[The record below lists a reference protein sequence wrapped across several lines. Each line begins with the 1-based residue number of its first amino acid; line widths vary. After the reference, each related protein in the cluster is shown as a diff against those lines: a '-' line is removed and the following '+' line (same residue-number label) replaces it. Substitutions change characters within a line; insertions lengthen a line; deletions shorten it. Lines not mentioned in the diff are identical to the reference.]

1 MKSTLTSL
9 ALFLAAAGSAFAAN
23 SGSNNTNS
31 FNNVGSYMGNGVG
44 NGVGNGGNST
54 GNGVGNGNFTIMN
67 SIPWQVDG
75 TNTILQNDS
84 GQVCIWELNGNMI
97 IGSADLGNPGTSWH
111 VIGTGDF
118 TAEVTACPIFLF
130 KTTAVRSRSGR

>member
-9 ALFLAAAGSAFAAN
+9 ALFLAAAGLAFAAN
-23 SGSNNTNS
+23 SGSNNINCS
-31 FNNVGSYMGNGVG
+31 NNVGNYMGNGVGSGQQVAIGNVAAQAVIG

-54 GNGVGNGNFTIMN
+54 GNCVGNGNSTIIT

-75 TNTILQNDS
+75 TNIILQNDS
-84 GQVCIWELNGNMI
+84 GQVYIWELNGNTV

-111 VIGTGDF
+111 VLVAYDLSVCI
-118 TAEVTACPIFLF
+118 L
-130 KTTAVRSRSGR
+130 